1 MVGFWAKKTVIALGL
16 GQVVSL
22 LITSTGFSSSELSRR
37 GINAPTSQSFLNYV
51 LLAIVYGSILIHRKK
66 ALQIKWYYYFM
77 LAIVDV
83 EANFLGFATIDHIE
97 TNANEEIEKKRGGS
111 NLIKGDLLVIGGSML
126 YAVSNVS
133 EEFLVKKADRIELM
147 TMLGSFGA
155 VVSACQIS
163 ILEHHEL
170 RSIHWTAGAVLPFIR
185 FAVAMFLFYS
195 LVPVLLKISGST
207 MLNLSLLTSD
217 MWAVFIRIFAYHEKV
232 DWMYFIAFAT
242 VAVGLVIYS
251 GGAKQ
256 DNETRDQ
263 AEGMGV
269 EPNERDEETG
279 LNNSAQG
286 SKTGSQ
292 EIREK
297 CLMKNNSLFVA
308 RKGPYYICSSTKCD
322 DKEAA
327 PLLDDNLV
335 EKSFHLAQ

>member
-83 EANFLGFATIDHIE
+83 EANFL
-97 TNANEEIEKKRGGS
+97 GGS